1 MSLIPYSS
9 QDRESQ
15 QVVLRHQST
24 LVLYD
29 PKNRQLALRDLPQES
44 RAIDT
49 ITLCPYCHQAMPGS
63 ERPQEGRSHGSSSPE
78 AGYVNRDYFRMLDA
92 STRLP
97 APGSASPHT
106 SQSPP
111 RFRLP
116 HLGERVRVEEAIDAH
131 HQRDSQEPS
140 SPRRASTGGIS
151 SAAFSPGYFKRF
163 FVEEGIL
170 GKGGKGIV
178 LLVRH
183 VLDGVSLGQFAC
195 KRVPVGDNHD
205 WLAKVLTEVQLLQQL
220 SHTNLVSYRHVWLE
234 SVEITKFG
242 PSVPCAFILQQ
253 YCDSGDLHNYILKG
267 TSAANSKEDQKE
279 RIRRRSRGQPE
290 LPTLVPRR
298 IPFDHILSFFSD
310 IASGLH
316 HLHSN
321 GFIHRDLKPSN
332 CLLMNPHVA
341 GQAPRVLVSDFGEAQ
356 IENAMRSN
364 TGATGTIS
372 YCAPEVL
379 KRVTPEGA
387 FGNFTAKSDIF
398 SLGMILYFMCFGN
411 LPYEC
416 ADSINEENED
426 LDNLRVE
433 ISAWEGISEKDRT
446 RPDLPERLYLSL
458 ERLLSPNP
466 ALRPSAEEIL
476 QGLHGNVPATEDSG
490 HMKRS
495 AHPPTGQEHEVGGSA
510 LGFRRIS
517 PVSDTPTAVSRSTSP
532 KRQGYSTFG
541 DSYKPTISA
550 SHPTR
555 STILRGLP
563 MSPEDRNIISSD
575 AVTPPPSTASGSTGF
590 GGTFDTSLILRPR
603 LDSPTS
609 RRLSEIPRV
618 LPFLTRR
625 ARILA
630 ALRSSEFAHAVK
642 FSVFLTKAASLL
654 SPCSPLAP
662 NPWVV
667 YPLLGLA
674 VFDFT
679 GRPSIRSSF
688 LLMLFHIVAY
698 SMANMSGA
706 LCSY

>member
-1 MSLIPYSS
+1 M
-9 QDRESQ
+9 
-15 QVVLRHQST
+15 
-24 LVLYD
+24 
-29 PKNRQLALRDLPQES
+29 
-44 RAIDT
+44 
-49 ITLCPYCHQAMPGS
+49 
-63 ERPQEGRSHGSSSPE
+63 
-78 AGYVNRDYFRMLDA
+78 
-92 STRLP
+92 
-97 APGSASPHT
+97 
-106 SQSPP
+106 
-111 RFRLP
+111 
-116 HLGERVRVEEAIDAH
+116 
-131 HQRDSQEPS
+131 
-140 SPRRASTGGIS
+140 
-151 SAAFSPGYFKRF
+151 
-163 FVEEGIL
+163 EEGIL